1 MFSNYSTSQYLAY
14 LLEAPCL
21 NSEVDDM
28 PVDRIDAVEY
38 MLYRY
43 M

>member
-21 NSEVDDM
+21 KSEVDAI
-28 PVDRIDAVEY
+28 PVDRIDAVEC